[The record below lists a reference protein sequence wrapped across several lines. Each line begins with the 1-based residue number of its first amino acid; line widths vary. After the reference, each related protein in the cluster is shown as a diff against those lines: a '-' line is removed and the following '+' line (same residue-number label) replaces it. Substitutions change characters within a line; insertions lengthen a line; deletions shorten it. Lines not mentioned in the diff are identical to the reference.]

1 MRSLLKHL
9 KSYILRGLLA
19 IIPLAL
25 TAFAIKILYATID
38 KRIAAIVEQIIGFSF
53 PGLGVLLL
61 LATLYLLGLVVSN
74 IVGKQIFG
82 LFEKIASRIPLVKT
96 TYNVGRQLSGT
107 LSLPEK
113 QVFRRAVLVEYL
125 KPGMWTIGFVTGTIV
140 DREDGDEKLLKVF
153 IPTPPNPISGTMV
166 IVRASQ
172 TRDPGWSLE
181 EALKAVISGGVVSP
195 PEMSTV
201 RGNRKKDEGISP
213 VLANDCSEEYEG

>member
-1 MRSLLKHL
+1 MRDLLKHL

-25 TAFAIKILYATID
+25 TAFAIKILYSTID
-38 KRIAAIVEQIIGFSF
+38 KRITAIVEQIIGFSF

-74 IVGKQIFG
+74 IVGKQMFG
-82 LFEKIASRIPLVKT
+82 LVEKIANRIPLVKT

-107 LSLPEK
+107 LSLPEE

-140 DREDGDEKLLKVF
+140 ERENDEKKLLKVF

-166 IVRASQ
+166 IVRESQ

-195 PEMSTV
+195 PKIGTAH
-201 RGNRKKDEGISP
+201 GNRTKDEASSP
-213 VLANDCSEEYEG
+213 VLENELPQVDED

>member
-1 MRSLLKHL
+1 MMRSLLRHL

-38 KRIAAIVEQIIGFSF
+38 KRIAGIVEQIIGFSF

-74 IVGKQIFG
+74 IVGKQILG
-82 LFEKIASRIPLVKT
+82 LVEKIASRIPLVKT

-125 KPGMWTIGFVTGTIV
+125 KPGIWTIGFVTGTIV
-140 DREDGDEKLLKVF
+140 DRENEEEKLLKVF

-166 IVRASQ
+166 IVRESQ

-195 PEMSTV
+195 PLIGKVSGDGVRDKMSSLPLK
-201 RGNRKKDEGISP
+201 NES
-213 VLANDCSEEYEG
+213 S